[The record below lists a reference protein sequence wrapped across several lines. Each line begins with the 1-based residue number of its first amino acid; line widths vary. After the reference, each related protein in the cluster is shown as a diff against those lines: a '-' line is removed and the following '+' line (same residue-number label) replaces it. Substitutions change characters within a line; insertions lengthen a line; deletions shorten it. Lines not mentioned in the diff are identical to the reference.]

1 MEQAIYSFEVGQ
13 PVFLY
18 SAQGDTKQEHLAK
31 IIQVSDSEINLDLS
45 ESRRESAR
53 TDRQFQCQTGESLQL
68 RSWDEEALYSFEVKV
83 AKISKDNQLLSI
95 SRTKPGMTLQRRRQL
110 RTDLRVPFSFTVID
124 ATQVQLVTDE
134 ILKAKTENLSLS
146 GLRFESALLL
156 KEGDEILVMLPI
168 IPLSGLNA
176 SGTVIWTQRK
186 SGTAHLSIGVRFR
199 QLMPEEQDQ
208 ILQFMESV
216 KS

>member
-1 MEQAIYSFEVGQ
+1 MEQGTHSFEVGQ
-13 PVFLY
+13 SVFLH

-31 IIQVSDSEINLDLS
+31 IAQVSDSEIGLELS
-45 ESRRESAR
+45 EFRRSSAR
-53 TDRQFQCQTGESLQL
+53 TSSQFQCQRGDRLQL
-68 RSWDEEALYSFEVKV
+68 RSWDEEALCYFEVEV
-83 AKISKDNQLLSI
+83 AKTSKDNQSLSI
-95 SRTKPGMTLQRRRQL
+95 SRTKLGMTLQRRRTL
-110 RTDLRVPFSFTVID
+110 RTDLEVPFSFTVID
-124 ATQVQLVTDE
+124 ATQVQLVTGE

-199 QLMPEEQDQ
+199 QLMPAEQDQ